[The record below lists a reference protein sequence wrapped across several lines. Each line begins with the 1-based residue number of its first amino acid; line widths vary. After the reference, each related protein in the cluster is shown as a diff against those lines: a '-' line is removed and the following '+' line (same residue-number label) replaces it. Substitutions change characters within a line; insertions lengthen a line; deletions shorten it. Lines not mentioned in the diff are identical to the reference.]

1 MKYYK
6 IIEYLLNEMFKLKLL
21 QDNNTQNN
29 LEED

>member
-6 IIEYLLNEMFKLKLL
+6 IIEYLLNEMFKLKLIE
-21 QDNNTQNN
+21 DNNTQNN